1 MKHILAETKAYVV
14 TLLVVL
20 VALVWMLVIG
30 SMPVS
35 DDKTPVRVVIAKG
48 ASAAEIASILG
59 EKNLIRSPFV
69 FRLTCRVGG
78 SSVRLKPGVYEFSKS
93 MSLPTIIA
101 KLVQGETLEQWV
113 TVPEGYTIRQ
123 IADLLEAKQLA
134 DADAFVRLAITRGY
148 EFSKYAFVYGN
159 NLEGYLFPDTYLIA
173 RGTDMHGIIEKML
186 DAFEVKVALPLGTE
200 IESVAS
206 KRFGLGSKAFT
217 EGMNKIL
224 ILASLVEREAKTP
237 KDRPLVAA
245 VLWNRLAKNMRL
257 EVDATVSYI
266 PGESKH
272 NKNKL
277 YYSDLEIDS
286 PYNTYKYAGLPP
298 APICNPGLASI
309 KAVLY
314 PADVDYLYYVARP
327 DGSHVFSRTFEE
339 HVRAKRAIKAL
350 TKTK

>member
-1 MKHILAETKAYVV
+1 MA
-14 TLLVVL
+14 LLVVL

-35 DDKTPVRVVIAKG
+35 DDRTPVRVVIAKG

-59 EKNLIRSPFV
+59 EKSLIRSPFV

-78 SSVRLKPGVYEFSKS
+78 SSGGLKPGVYEFSKS
-93 MSLPTIIA
+93 MSLPMIIA

-113 TVPEGYTIRQ
+113 TVPEGFTIRQ

-159 NLEGYLFPDTYLIA
+159 NLEGYLFPDTYLVA
-173 RGTDMHGIIEKML
+173 RGTDTHGIIEKML
-186 DAFEVKVALPLGTE
+186 DAFEMKVASPLGTE
-200 IESVAS
+200 IESVAR
-206 KRFGLGSKAFT
+206 KRFGLGSQAFA
-217 EGMNKIL
+217 EGLNKIL
-224 ILASLVEREAKTP
+224 TLASLVEREAKMP
-237 KDRPLVAA
+237 ADRPLVAA

-257 EVDATVSYI
+257 EVDATVSYR
-266 PGESKH
+266 PGESRH
-272 NKNKL
+272 NKGKI
-277 YYSDLEIDS
+277 YYSDLEIES
-286 PYNTYKYAGLPP
+286 PYNTYKHTGLPP

-309 KAVLY
+309 KAVLD
-314 PADVDYLYYVARP
+314 PANVDYLYYVARP

-339 HVRAKRAIKAL
+339 HVKAKNAIKAAK
-350 TKTK
+350 KTK